1 MIPAIVPSEMREART
16 IIQQTDEEVQ
26 VSDTTDGMWPSPQ
39 APVEEWIEWA
49 TTWRSVAALNMV
61 CVGFG
66 ERTVDFT
73 VDAVPFPANPN
84 GAINGGMLAAI
95 ADQVFGVLAMW
106 GSPTFVPATAN
117 LQVEYHRP
125 LIGPAS
131 IRGEILPGGRRLQF
145 LEAILSDESG
155 RRCATAHATMVA
167 VTERPDLAEARG
179 SHDN

>member
-1 MIPAIVPSEMREART
+1 MST
-16 IIQQTDEEVQ
+16 S
-26 VSDTTDGMWPSPQ
+26 SDRMWPS
-39 APVEEWIEWA
+39 ADEPVETWVAWA
-49 TTWRSVAALNMV
+49 NEWRSVAALNMV

-73 VDAVPFPANPN
+73 VESVPFPDNPN

-117 LQVEYHRP
+117 LQIEFHRP

-131 IRGEILPGGRRLQF
+131 VRGELLPGGRRLQF
-145 LEAILSDESG
+145 LEAVMADSSG
-155 RRCATAHATMVA
+155 QRCATAHATMVA
-167 VTERPDLAEARG
+167 VAERSDL
-179 SHDN
+179 